1 MDLFSAMNISA
12 SGLAAQRDRMNVIS
26 SNLANMHTTR
36 TPEGGPYRRKSVV
49 FETHGAAP
57 SFQQMLEDRIGPHA
71 KGVRVSGI
79 VESGK
84 PPVRVFDPSHPDAG
98 DDGYVLLPAIDL
110 MSEMVDLI
118 SASRA
123 FEANTTAVG
132 ASKNMANKALEIGR

>member
-36 TPEGGPYRRKSVV
+36 TAGGGPYRRKSVV
-49 FETHGAAP
+49 FETQAAP
-57 SFQQMLEDRIGPHA
+57 SFQEVLQDRIGQHA
-71 KGVRVSGI
+71 KGVRVSG
-79 VESGK
+79 VAESGK

-98 DDGYVLLPAIDL
+98 ADGYVLLPAIDL
-110 MSEMVDLI
+110 MSEMVDMI

-123 FEANTTAVG
+123 FEANTAAVG

>member
-49 FETHGAAP
+49 FEAHTVAP
-57 SFQQMLEDRIGPHA
+57 SFQQVLQDRIGQHA
-71 KGVRVSGI
+71 KAVRVSGI
-79 VESGK
+79 VQSSK
-84 PPVRVFDPSHPDAG
+84 PPVSVFDPSHPDAG
-98 DDGYVLLPAIDL
+98 PDGYVLLPPIDL
-110 MSEMVDLI
+110 MSEMVDMI

-123 FEANTTAVG
+123 FEANITAVA
-132 ASKNMANKALEIGR
+132 ASKNMASKALEIGR